1 MQYRLDF
8 LIEILGISVM
18 YSAQILNINII
29 IARFDH
35 IDGWAFHEMAF
46 LYALAVLAT
55 GAAQMFF
62 TQFVEL
68 GDTLVKGEFDRFL
81 IRPLNPFV
89 LYLGSKVSAA
99 SFGHLIFAGTIFI
112 WAALKVQMEWS
123 VVNLAYLALVVL
135 GGALIQGAAIIVV
148 GTLSFWFQR
157 TGTMF
162 YTVVIPSRE
171 LIFYPVTVFPRLL
184 QVVLT
189 FVVPF
194 AFINYYPAHAL
205 LGREG
210 VLFHPA
216 LAYLTPVVGLVCF
229 AGAYLLWRQGTM
241 RYTGTGS

>member
-1 MQYRLDF
+1 
-8 LIEILGISVM
+8 
-18 YSAQILNINII
+18 
-29 IARFDH
+29 
-35 IDGWAFHEMAF
+35 MAF

-55 GAAQMFF
+55 GVAQMFF

-89 LYLGSKVSAA
+89 LYLGSSVSAA
-99 SFGHLIFAGTIFI
+99 SFGHLIFASTIFI
-112 WAALKVQMEWS
+112 WAALRVQMEWS
-123 VVNLAYLALVVL
+123 LVNLAYLFLVVL

-210 VLFHPA
+210 VLFHSS
-216 LAYLTPVVGLVCF
+216 LAYLTPLVGLACF